1 MRVLFDHNLPHK
13 LRISLL
19 SAATYEIEIVTAS
32 YMGWSHLKNGELLRA
47 AEDSAFDVL
56 VTGDRTLVHE
66 QNLSGRRLSILAL
79 SANNWPIVK
88 HFIPQILA
96 AIDGAAPGAC
106 VEVDCGEFS
115 GKRATGQPRSAT

>member
-19 SAATYEIEIVTAS
+19 SAATFEIEIVTAS
-32 YMGWSHLKNGELLRA
+32 HMGWSHLKNGELLRA
-47 AEDSAFDVL
+47 AEDSDFDVL

-88 HFIPQILA
+88 NFIAQILGAVCSAVPA
-96 AIDGAAPGAC
+96 AF
-106 VEVDCGEFS
+106 VKLDCGEFS
-115 GKRATGQPRSAT
+115 RKKPAGKP

>member
-1 MRVLFDHNLPHK
+1 MRVLFDHNLPRN
-13 LRISLL
+13 LRTSLGTV
-19 SAATYEIEIVTAS
+19 SAHELVTAS
-32 YMGWSHLKNGELLRA
+32 FLKWGHLKNGDLLRA
-47 AEDSAFDVL
+47 VEDAAFEVF
-56 VTGDRTLVHE
+56 VTGDGTLVHE
-66 QNLSGRRLSILAL
+66 QNLSSGRLAIIAL

>member
-88 HFIPQILA
+88 NFIAQILG
-96 AIDGAAPGAC
+96 AICSAVPGAFA
-106 VEVDCGEFS
+106 EVDCGEFTRKKPA
-115 GKRATGQPRSAT
+115 GKP

>member
-1 MRVLFDHNLPHK
+1 M
-13 LRISLL
+13 
-19 SAATYEIEIVTAS
+19 TAS
-32 YMGWSHLKNGELLRA
+32 YMGWSHLKNGELMRA

-88 HFIPQILA
+88 NFIAQILG
-96 AIDGAAPGAC
+96 AICGAVPGAF

-115 GKRATGQPRSAT
+115 RKKPAGKP